1 MGMVFEDREDAGRR
15 LAAALPQFR
24 EQPDTVLLGLA
35 RGGIPVASAAAEVL
49 HLPYGAVLVRKL
61 GIPGHD
67 ETAFGALAYAG
78 AIAAEPGSAAGSE
91 TSGAAAG
98 LANAAAGGGSAAS
111 KAEATGTAASASD
124 ARRIV
129 RLLNRPLVER
139 ILEGGARQDWLDQ
152 VERRERDELL
162 RRVEAYPGAS
172 LELSGKTVL
181 LVDDGLA
188 TGATM
193 RAAVEAVRAA
203 GASRVVAAAPVG
215 SIEAE
220 KSLSRVCDVLCLHLP
235 GRFRAVGSF
244 YRHFEQL
251 TDGDAI
257 GLLQGAHA

>member
-1 MGMVFEDREDAGRR
+1 MGMVFEDREEAGRR

-35 RGGIPVASAAAEVL
+35 RGGIPVASAAARVL
-49 HLPYGAVLVRKL
+49 NLPYGAVLVRKL

-78 AIAAEPGSAAGSE
+78 AIAAGDTEDSGAAGSA
-91 TSGAAAG
+91 SG
-98 LANAAAGGGSAAS
+98 
-111 KAEATGTAASASD
+111 
-124 ARRIV
+124 RVV

-139 ILEGGARQDWLDQ
+139 ILENGVRQEWLDQ
-152 VERRERDELL
+152 VEHREHEELL
-162 RRVEAYPGAS
+162 RRAAAYPGAS
-172 LELSGKTVL
+172 LQLRGKTVL

-220 KSLSRVCDVLCLHLP
+220 RSLSRVCDVLCLHLP

-251 TDGDAI
+251 TDDDAI
-257 GLLQGAHA
+257 GLLHGANA